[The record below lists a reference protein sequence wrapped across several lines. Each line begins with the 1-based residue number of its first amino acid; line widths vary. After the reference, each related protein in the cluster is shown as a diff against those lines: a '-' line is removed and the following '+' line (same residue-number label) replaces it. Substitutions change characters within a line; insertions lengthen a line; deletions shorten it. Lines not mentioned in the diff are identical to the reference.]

1 MRRRWS
7 FVCLLATALPIWA
20 ADPAEVK
27 DALAKLRAVGR
38 EGSGHDAARMA
49 WKQIAAQGPETLPTI
64 LAGLD
69 DASPMAANWIRSAY
83 ESVLDRSLKAG
94 PIPAAPF
101 EKFVEDTS
109 HSGIGRRLAYET
121 LVRLD
126 PKTPERWL
134 PKLLDD
140 PGSELRRDAVDVLL
154 KKGQAEFDAKDTKTA
169 LGTYKDALGHA
180 REQDQ
185 VKLIAD
191 RLKAL
196 GEPVDL
202 VKHFGFVTRWQLV
215 GPFNNHELVGYA
227 AKYPPEDGF
236 DEKTSYVGKED
247 AKVGWKEY
255 VCDQP
260 LGLVDFNKILG
271 PLHGTVAYSHAVVE
285 SPVERPVEVRCG
297 SNNAIVVFLNGR
309 RIYGREE
316 YHHGMQMDQHVGRG
330 TLKAGRN
337 EVLVKVL
344 QNEQTDSWAQ
354 QWSMQVRLCDALG
367 GAVPFQQP

>member
-1 MRRRWS
+1 MRRWI
-7 FVCLLATALPIWA
+7 FVCLLATTLPGWA
-20 ADPAEVK
+20 ADPADVT

-38 EGSGHDAARMA
+38 EGAGHDAARQA
-49 WKQIAAQGPETLPTI
+49 WKQIAAEGPGSLPTI

-83 ESVLDRSLKAG
+83 ETVLDRALKSG
-94 PIPAAPF
+94 PVAPAPF
-101 EKFVEDTS
+101 EEFLKDTR

-126 PKTPERWL
+126 PKTPDRWL
-134 PKLLDD
+134 PNLLDD

-154 KKGQAEFDAKDTKTA
+154 KKAQTEFDAKETKTA
-169 LGTYKDALGHA
+169 LATYKTALVHA

-196 GEPVDL
+196 GEPTDL
-202 VKHFGFVTRWQLV
+202 VKHFGFVTRWQIV
-215 GPFNNHELVGYA
+215 GPFENHELVGYT
-227 AKYPPEDGF
+227 AKYPPETGVDI
-236 DEKTSYVGKED
+236 KTSYVGKAD

-255 VCDQP
+255 VSDQP

-271 PLHGTVAYSHAVVE
+271 PLHGTVAYAHAVVE
-285 SPVERPVEVRCG
+285 SPAERPVEVRCG
-297 SNNAIVVFLNGR
+297 SNNALVMYLNGR

-337 EVLVKVL
+337 ELLVKVL

-367 GAVPFQQP
+367 GAVPFSQP

>member
-1 MRRRWS
+1 MRRWMI
-7 FVCLLATALPIWA
+7 VGLLAMASPSWA
-20 ADPAEVK
+20 ADTAEVK
-27 DALAKLRAVGR
+27 DALARLRAVGR
-38 EGSGHDAARMA
+38 EGAGHDAARQA
-49 WKQIAAQGPETLPTI
+49 WKQLAAQGPETLPAI

-69 DASPMAANWIRSAY
+69 GASPMAANWIRSAY
-83 ESVLDRSLKAG
+83 ESVLDRALKSA
-94 PIPAAPF
+94 PVAAQPF

-109 HSGIGRRLAYET
+109 HSGLGRRLAYET

-154 KKGQAEFDAKDTKTA
+154 KKAQTAFDAKETKAA
-169 LGTYKDALGHA
+169 LREYKDALGHA

-202 VKHFGFVTRWQLV
+202 VRHFGFVTRWQFV
-215 GPFNNHELVGYA
+215 GPFENHELVGYA
-227 AKYPPEDGF
+227 AKYPPEDGV
-236 DEKTSYVGKED
+236 DTKTSYVGKED

-255 VCDQP
+255 VSDQP
-260 LGLVDFNKILG
+260 LGLVDFNKIVG
-271 PLHGTVAYSHAVVE
+271 PLHGTVAYANAVVE
-285 SPVERPVEVRCG
+285 SPADRPIEVRCG

-337 EVLVKVL
+337 EILVKVL

-367 GAVPFQQP
+367 GAVPFTQP

>member
-1 MRRRWS
+1 MRRWS
-7 FVCLLATALPIWA
+7 VVCLFVAVFPVMAT
-20 ADPAEVK
+20 DPAEVK

-38 EGSGHDAARMA
+38 EGSGHDPARQA
-49 WKQIAAQGPETLPTI
+49 WRQLAAQPAEMLPSI

-69 DASPMAANWIRSAY
+69 DASPLAANWIRSAY
-83 ESVLDRSLKAG
+83 ETALDRALKSG
-94 PIPAAPF
+94 PIAPAPF
-101 EKFVEDTS
+101 EEFLKDTR
-109 HSGIGRRLAYET
+109 HGGIGRRLAYET

-126 PKTPERWL
+126 PKTPGLWL

-140 PGSELRRDAVDVLL
+140 PGSELRRDAVDVVL
-154 KKGQAEFDAKDTKTA
+154 KKAQSELDAKDQKAA
-169 LGTYKDALGHA
+169 LADYKIALGHA

-185 VKLIAD
+185 VKLIAE

-202 VKHFGFVTRWQLV
+202 VKHFGFVTRWQVV
-215 GPFNNHELVGYA
+215 GPFDNHSLVGYA
-227 AKYPPEDGF
+227 AKYPPEEGVDT
-236 DEKTSYVGKED
+236 KTSYAGKED

-255 VCDQP
+255 VSDQP

-271 PLHGTVAYSHAVVE
+271 PLHGTVAYAHAVVE
-285 SPVERPVEVRCG
+285 SPVETPIEVRSG
-297 SNNAIVVFLNGR
+297 SNNAIVVYLNGQ

-330 TLKAGRN
+330 TLKAGKN
-337 EVLVKVL
+337 TLLVKVL

-367 GAVPFQQP
+367 GAVPFTQP

>member
-1 MRRRWS
+1 MRRWI
-7 FVCLLATALPIWA
+7 FPCLLLASVSVVS
-20 ADPAEVK
+20 ADPGEEII
-27 DALAKLRAVGR
+27 ALRQLRDVGR
-38 EGSGHDAARMA
+38 EGGGNEIAQQAWKVIAAR
-49 WKQIAAQGPETLPTI
+49 GPDRFPSI
-64 LAGLD
+64 LSSLD
-69 DASPMAANWIRSAY
+69 GASPLAANWIRSAY
-83 ESVLDRSLKAG
+83 EAAFDRALKAG
-94 PIPAAPF
+94 PVDPAPLEAF
-101 EKFVEDTS
+101 LKETK

-134 PKLLDD
+134 PNLLDD
-140 PGSELRRDAVDVLL
+140 PGSELRRDAVDVVL
-154 KKGQAEFDAKDTKTA
+154 KKAQAEFDAKETKAA
-169 LGTYKDALGHA
+169 LATYKSALVHA

-185 VKLIAD
+185 VKLVAD

-202 VKHFGFVTRWQLV
+202 VKHFGFVTRWQVV
-215 GPFNNHELVGYA
+215 GPFENHNLVGYA
-227 AKYPPEDGF
+227 AKYPP
-236 DEKTSYVGKED
+236 DEGVDIKTTYVGKADE
-247 AKVGWKEY
+247 KVGWKEH
-255 VCDQP
+255 VSDQP

-271 PLHGTVAYSHAVVE
+271 PMHGTVAYAHAVVE

-297 SNNAIVVFLNGR
+297 SNNALVIYLNGQ

-337 EVLVKVL
+337 TLLVKVL

-354 QWSMQVRLCDALG
+354 QWSMQVRLCDAIG
-367 GAVPFQQP
+367 GAVPFTQ

>member
-1 MRRRWS
+1 MRRWTI
-7 FVCLLATALPIWA
+7 VCLVATSLPIWA
-20 ADPAEVK
+20 ADTAEVK

-38 EGSGHDAARMA
+38 EGASHDVARVA
-49 WKQIAAQGPETLPTI
+49 WKQVAAQGPEALPAI

-69 DASPMAANWIRSAY
+69 DASPLAANWIRSAY
-83 ESVLDRSLKAG
+83 ETALDRALKAG
-94 PIPAAPF
+94 PLAAAPF
-101 EKFVEDTS
+101 EKFLEETS

-126 PKTPERWL
+126 PKTPQRWL

-140 PGSELRRDAVDVLL
+140 PGRELRRDAVDVLL
-154 KKGQAEFDAKDTKTA
+154 KKAQTEFDAKEPKAA
-169 LGTYKDALGHA
+169 LGAYKDALGHA

-191 RLKAL
+191 RLKSL

-202 VKHFGFVTRWQLV
+202 VKHFGFVTRWQIV
-215 GPFNNHELVGYA
+215 GPFENHALVGYT
-227 AKYPPEDGF
+227 AKYPPENGVDT
-236 DEKTSYVGKED
+236 KTSYVGKED

-255 VCDQP
+255 VSDQP

-271 PLHGTVAYSHAVVE
+271 PMHGTVAYAHAVVE
-285 SPVERPVEVRCG
+285 SPVDRPVEMRCG
-297 SNNAIVVFLNGR
+297 SNNAIVVYLNGQ

-316 YHHGMQMDQHVGRG
+316 YHHGMLMDQHVGHG

-337 EVLVKVL
+337 EILVKVL

-367 GAVPFQQP
+367 GAVPFTQP